1 MKKLSLIIVCVLS
14 FFYGFSQTSYRF
26 SNFTISDGLSQS
38 SVTNIIQDHSNA
50 LWIGTQ
56 DGLNRYDG
64 KSFEIFNSDNTPGI
78 ESEYIKCSAK
88 TPNGNLW
95 FGTANGL
102 TEYDIESEKFKTYT
116 ITKNAVLQIDNI
128 SVDDAGDLWL
138 ASLSS
143 GLMHFSTTKKV
154 FIPYTSYLPSK
165 KIETLLHLNKGN
177 VLVNTDDAGLYL
189 LNSRKKEAKKIKI
202 PYKRGTIGV
211 VTKLIKPSS
220 DIVLFCTTE
229 GIFQYQISTGKTTQK
244 FQKLFKE
251 YGAISV
257 TDIHITD
264 DNNWILTSNEGLF
277 TILTDGTILHNTE
290 DIFQK
295 HALLNNKLSVLFID
309 NFGTYW
315 IGSERGVSSFNP
327 KRQDF
332 LGVGPSGNLSQ
343 GLPSATIWCFGE
355 DEKAEFLYIGTDSGI
370 SIYNRKKRSYTHC
383 FRNVE
388 NQVVSVRSMLVLKQ
402 GNVLVGCDDGLYELS
417 VYGEKDYQFKR
428 IEFAKG
434 IQSLTHNRIYSIV
447 HWKDDKYFLGT
458 KGGAILYDRKTKKST
473 IYEHSEKTKSISV
486 GLCRLVYKTKQ
497 GDVFFATST
506 GGLNVLVDK
515 NDSPQIIPYKWN
527 KELKNL
533 SKDYITSVYQLND
546 HEFLFG
552 TLGSGIIHWDEN
564 SKNGKIYNKSN
575 GLPNNVVYSV
585 LKDKANNIWLSTNK
599 GVSKFN
605 LENKSITN
613 FEEIHG
619 LMSNEFNLG
628 AYLNSKTGY
637 LYFGSIYGY
646 NFFNPLNVGKHSGK
660 ISVIFSRFKLDKSW
674 LKPNEK
680 GSPLK
685 KPITNTKQI
694 DLSYKQRSF
703 TIQFIPTDISNP
715 ELTNYKYILEGS
727 DEGEVYLN
735 NSNEIHFP
743 SLSFGEYRLKVYARI
758 GQGEWN
764 ANPSCI
770 NIVIAAPFWW
780 TWWFWLIIGLVI
792 FGLIRVFI
800 RQKIELERRKLV
812 RLEMKIAERTRE
824 IRAKNSQIETQNEV
838 IEKEKNKVLEQSRL
852 LQIEKDKTERL
863 IRKIIPESTV
873 ENLKKHGKLG
883 ARLYKEV
890 SVLFTDFIG
899 FTRKSEAMNPQD
911 LVNKLDFYFQKFD
924 EIIVANNLEKIKTIG
939 DAYMCAGGVP
949 VRNKT
954 NAVDSCIAALKIQ
967 EFIENTNNNL
977 IKEGKAEEVWEL
989 RLGINTGEV
998 TAGMIG
1004 NERLA
1009 YDIWGSTVNRAQQ
1022 MEMLCAPG
1030 KVTITQS
1037 TYNYIKPFFECDFIG
1052 ETLSKS
1058 KREKIEMYVVKRIK
1072 HQLSSDEK
1080 GLIPNERFYQILN
1093 LYLYSS
1099 INYNKAERHI
1109 TKVLSEGL
1117 SEKLHY
1123 HSLEHVKDVVR
1134 AVESIALTENV
1145 TDEGLFLLKSAAS
1158 YHDAGFIEQY
1168 DKNEPIGARLAEE
1181 ILPKYGYTPQHIE
1194 QIKELIYVTQIPHA
1208 PKNKLEEIICDAD
1221 LDYLGRDDFHEIA
1234 DRLRLEL
1241 REHGKI
1247 DSDRKWDEIQVQFLT
1262 NHKYFTQ
1269 TAINTRRAKKLEN
1282 LEQIK
1287 KRLEENNYKD

>member
-1 MKKLSLIIVCVLS
+1 MKKLSLIIVCVFS
-14 FFYGFSQTSYRF
+14 FLYGFSQTSYRF

-38 SVTNIIQDHSNA
+38 SVTNIIQDQSNA

-64 KSFEIFNSDNTPGI
+64 KTFEIFNSDNTKGI

-102 TEYDIESEKFKTYT
+102 VEYNIETEKFKTYSFNNNS
-116 ITKNAVLQIDNI
+116 ILQVENLD
-128 SVDDAGDLWL
+128 VDDFGNIWI
-138 ASLSS
+138 ASLSN
-143 GLMHFSTTKKV
+143 GLSFFNTKTKK
-154 FIPYTSYLPSK
+154 FIPYTNNFPSK
-165 KIETLLHLNKGN
+165 KVQSVLFVRKNEILINTEDTGVYLFNTKNKTN
-177 VLVNTDDAGLYL
+177 
-189 LNSRKKEAKKIKI
+189 KKLKI
-202 PYKRGTIGV
+202 PYKKGTIGAI
-211 VTKLIKPSS
+211 TKLVKLDLETI
-220 DIVLFCTTE
+220 LFSTTE
-229 GIFQYQISTGKTTQK
+229 GIFQYQISTGKITTK

-251 YGAISV
+251 YGAISI
-257 TDIHITD
+257 TDIHLTE

-277 TILTDGTILHNTE
+277 TILKDGSIIHNTE

-295 HALLNNKLSVLFID
+295 HALLNNKLSLLFID
-309 NFGTYW
+309 HSGTYW
-315 IGSERGVSSFNP
+315 IGSERGISSFNP
-327 KRQDF
+327 KKQDF
-332 LGVGPSGNLSQ
+332 LGVGPSGNLNQ
-343 GLPSATIWCFGE
+343 GLPSPTIWCFGE
-355 DEKAEFLYIGTDSGI
+355 DKTAEILYIGTDSGV
-370 SIYNRKKRSYTHC
+370 SVYNRKKSKYTHC
-383 FRNVE
+383 FRSFE
-388 NQVVSVRSMLVLKQ
+388 NQVVSVRSLYVIEKGHL
-402 GNVLVGCDDGLYELS
+402 LVGCDDGLFELNI
-417 VYGEKDYQFKR
+417 YGEKDYHFKKL
-428 IEFAKG
+428 EFAKG
-434 IQSLTHNRIYSIV
+434 IQSITHSRIYSIV
-447 HWKDDKYFLGT
+447 HWKEQKYFLGT
-458 KGGAILYDRKTKKST
+458 KGGVILHDLKTKKST
-473 IYEHSEKTKSISV
+473 IFEHGDKSKSISV
-486 GLCRLVYKTKQ
+486 GICRLVFKNNQ
-497 GDVFFATST
+497 GKIFFATST
-506 GGLNVLVDK
+506 GGLNVLIEKKD
-515 NDSPQIIPYKWN
+515 QLIIVPYSLN
-527 KELKNL
+527 TELKNL
-533 SKDYITSVYQLND
+533 SKDYITSYCQLNN
-546 HEFLFG
+546 HEYLFG
-552 TLGSGIIHWDEN
+552 TLGSGMIYWNEKTK
-564 SKNGKIYNKSN
+564 SGKAFNKSN

-585 LKDKANNIWLSTNK
+585 LKDSKDNIWLSTNK
-599 GVSKFN
+599 GISRYN
-605 LENKSITN
+605 LNTKKITN

-628 AYLNSKTGY
+628 AYLNSKSGQ

-646 NFFNPLNVGKHSGK
+646 NFFNPLNIGKHSDK
-660 ISVIFSRFKLDKSW
+660 ISVIFSRFKLDDDW

-685 KPITNTKQI
+685 KSITNTKQI
-694 DLSYKQRSF
+694 ELSYKQRSF

-715 ELTNYKYILEGS
+715 ELTNYKYVLEGS
-727 DEGEVYLN
+727 DEGEVYLKN
-735 NSNEIHFP
+735 INEIHFP
-743 SLSFGEYRLKVYARI
+743 SLSSGEYKLKVFARI

-764 ANPSCI
+764 KKPSVI
-770 NIVIAAPFWW
+770 NIIIAAPFWW

-792 FGLIRVFI
+792 FGLIRIFI

-824 IRAKNSQIETQNEV
+824 LRAKNAQIESQNEV

-863 IRKIIPESTV
+863 IRKIIPEQTV
-873 ENLKKHGKLG
+873 ENLKLHGKLG
-883 ARLYKEV
+883 ARLYKQV
-890 SVLFTDFIG
+890 SVLFTDFVG
-899 FTRKSEAMNPQD
+899 FTRKSEAMKPED

-954 NAVDSCIAALKIQ
+954 NPVDSCIAALKIQ
-967 EFIENTNNNL
+967 KFIQETNNNL
-977 IKEGKAEEVWEL
+977 INEGKPDEVWLL

-1022 MEMLCAPG
+1022 MEMLCEPG
-1030 KVTITQS
+1030 KVTVTQS

-1058 KREKIEMYVVKRIK
+1058 KREKIFMYTVKRIK
-1072 HQLSSDEK
+1072 PQLSSDEE
-1080 GLIPNERFYQILN
+1080 GLKPNERFFQILN

-1117 SEKLHY
+1117 SHKLHY
-1123 HSLEHVKDVVR
+1123 HSLEHMKDVVR
-1134 AVESIALTENV
+1134 AVENIALTENV

-1181 ILPKYGYTPQHIE
+1181 ILPKYGYTAHHIQ

-1234 DRLRLEL
+1234 DKLRLEL

-1262 NHKYFTQ
+1262 NHRYFTQ
-1269 TAINTRRAKKLEN
+1269 SAINLRREKKLKH
-1282 LEQIK
+1282 LEEIK
-1287 KRLEENNYKD
+1287 QRLIENNYKD